1 MMMQVKMIRDC
12 GAFKKGETYEVEP
25 KKSVALLTGGFCVR
39 ICEEEKDFKKE
50 LTFQGKHKKQ
60 KSELTEKSDVL

>member
-12 GAFKKGETYEVEP
+12 GAFKKGKTYEVEP

-39 ICEEEKDFKKE
+39 INSAQEKDFKKE
-50 LTFQGKHKKQ
+50 LGFPGKHKK